1 MNGIPSEHLNAL
13 FTQKLDST
21 EGREK
26 TAQYGGLY
34 IRDKLREVAFSRKI
48 LPPQQITRNECQ
60 RSVNHDTLVRIVD
73 IEPESRAMAITFR
86 GEPDARYIRA
96 ARYEIPFHTIASEV
110 FEKTEQELM
119 AYEMPI
125 TKVIED
131 NTVKD
136 IQAIE
141 DREFLI
147 HVEACIQAL
156 QLEANAGVATA
167 FNRTRV
173 NAGTV
178 AIASVVKGELA
189 LIAGGSDDFTV
200 HPVQRPDFVN
210 LFKLMDGNELKG
222 ELLLLTEVD
231 ADDILQWTVEDF
243 GDKIQSETAVE
254 GYKYNTVLGRKV
266 IRTIK
271 TKILR
276 AGNIYLFT
284 APEFFGRFY
293 ILNQTKFYID
303 KKANVISWQSWED
316 IGMGI
321 GNIAAVRKLE
331 LYRGSVTPGATD
343 TGFAARLP
351 LAEEDLY
358 GQNNRADQG
367 LTFPQVDQF

>member
-13 FTQKLDST
+13 FTQKLDT
-21 EGREK
+21 GEGREK
-26 TAQYGGLY
+26 TAAYGGLY
-34 IRDKLREVAFSRKI
+34 IRDKLREVAFSRKVI
-48 LPPQQITRNECQ
+48 PPKQITRNECQ

-73 IEPESRAMAITFR
+73 VEPESRAMAITFR

-147 HVEACIQAL
+147 HIEACVQAL
-156 QLEANAGVATA
+156 QLEANGGTPTK
-167 FNRTRV
+167 FSRTTV
-173 NAGTV
+173 NGGTV

-200 HPVQRPDFVN
+200 HAVQRPDFVN

-243 GDKIQSETAVE
+243 GDRVQSETAVE
-254 GYKYNTVLGRKV
+254 GYRYNTVLGRKV

-343 TGFAARLP
+343 TGYADRLP
-351 LAEEDLY
+351 LDEEDLY